1 MKIIPTENTI
11 DKEKEKEE
19 GGGGM
24 TITTEEGDVGE
35 GEKGA
40 REKGEKKEEGKG
52 EELNS
57 TMGKLFFK
65 KANLLFNYLS
75 CVSSLLTSSCSG

>member
-1 MKIIPTENTI
+1 
-11 DKEKEKEE
+11 
-19 GGGGM
+19 M

-65 KANLLFNYLS
+65 KANLLLNYLLS
-75 CVSSLLTSSCSG
+75 FQRYYANQIM